1 MTTGLGTDDRGL
13 SESTGVAILVGIPIL
28 VTASVGLNVL
38 VVGEQDTGPPSANF
52 TYDYI
57 EQSRA
62 LLVTHSRGDEL
73 EAGKVH
79 FVALDRDVTWA
90 QLSGTNNTTAVEP
103 GDLVQLSERNA
114 FGSPVSSST
123 QVEILYEY
131 EGNRT
136 KLDEWPTGNS

>member
-1 MTTGLGTDDRGL
+1 MASGTGIDDRAL
-13 SESTGVAILVGIPIL
+13 SESTGVAILVGITIL

-52 TYDYI
+52 TYDYV

-73 EAGKVH
+73 VAGRLH
-79 FVALDRDVTWA
+79 FVGADRDVTWA
-90 QLSGTNNTTAVEP
+90 TLANTNNTTQVGR

-114 FGSPVSSST
+114 FGSAISQST
-123 QVEILYEY
+123 QIEILYEY

-136 KLDEWPTGNS
+136 KLDEWPTAN